1 MDGVALLRF
10 LAALIFVLALIG
22 ACVWAARR
30 FGLVARTGGRT
41 KAGQRL
47 QLVDVLPIDTRRR
60 AVLIRRDDV
69 EHLVILGEK
78 EATLVESGIKAEKP
92 VEDSQ
97 YPVETS

>member
-10 LAALIFVLALIG
+10 LAAFIFVLALIG

-30 FGLVARTGGRT
+30 FGLVARIGN
-41 KAGQRL
+41 KATPGKRL
-47 QLVDVLPIDTRRR
+47 QLVDVLPIDARRR

-78 EATLVESGIKAEKP
+78 EATLIESGIKP
-92 VEDSQ
+92 SGNVLSPGDRS
-97 YPVETS
+97 